1 MYKTNKFYLRF
12 IGENGSMGLRHNH
25 IYQVNVFTMDRFIYV
40 DWGADRCP
48 YISLKTLTENWE
60 SV

>member
-1 MYKTNKFYLRF
+1 MYESDKIYLRF

-25 IYQVNVFTMDRFIYV
+25 IYRANVFTMGRFIYV
-40 DWGADRCP
+40 DWGVDRCP

>member
-1 MYKTNKFYLRF
+1 MYESNKFYLRF

-25 IYQVNVFTMDRFIYV
+25 IYRVKISTVGRFIYV
-40 DWGADRCP
+40 DWGADCCP